1 MQLTFL
7 GLAPGT
13 KATLDEL
20 TNPDLRPPRPTA
32 PIPAQLLEQLPAEP
46 LKLDSSKV
54 LEALRSAGRGSAQDL
69 SGTRYEHLRVLL
81 EDEELWNVLVRFLQ
95 AFARAKVPE
104 EVAAGLRLGRMTAL
118 RKDNGKVRGIVAGSV
133 LRRLASKA
141 VVMQYGKALMAAT
154 APYQFAL
161 QTRAG
166 TEALAHLL
174 RYLTDADEDTVVV
187 SLDGIGAFDHVQRAA
202 FFAKV
207 ASVPSLEPLLP
218 LVRMLYGS
226 QSCFLWT
233 DDAGVTHEVVQG
245 EGGEQGC
252 PLMPALFALAQ
263 HEGLVAAARSL
274 QPGERVLSFLDDLYV
289 VTTRRRACEAVQ
301 EVAGQVERHAGVKTH
316 LGKLRAWC
324 RGGGAPPEDLAATAL
339 GAWVA
344 EKSPA

>member
-1 MQLTFL
+1 
-7 GLAPGT
+7 
-13 KATLDEL
+13 
-20 TNPDLRPPRPTA
+20 
-32 PIPAQLLEQLPAEP
+32 LEQLPAEP

-81 EDEELWNVLVRFLQ
+81 EDEELWNVLVRLLQ
-95 AFARAKVPE
+95 ALVRAKVPE
-104 EVAAGLRLGRMTAL
+104 EVAAALRLGRMTAL

-141 VVMQYGKALMAAT
+141 VVMQYGQALMAAT

-233 DDAGVTHEVVQG
+233 DDEGVTHEVVQA
-245 EGGEQGC
+245 EAGEQGC
-252 PLMPALFALAQ
+252 PLMQALFALAQ
-263 HEGLVAAARSL
+263 HEGLVAAARS
-274 QPGERVLSFLDDLYV
+274 
-289 VTTRRRACEAVQ
+289 
-301 EVAGQVERHAGVKTH
+301 
-316 LGKLRAWC
+316 
-324 RGGGAPPEDLAATAL
+324 
-339 GAWVA
+339 
-344 EKSPA
+344 